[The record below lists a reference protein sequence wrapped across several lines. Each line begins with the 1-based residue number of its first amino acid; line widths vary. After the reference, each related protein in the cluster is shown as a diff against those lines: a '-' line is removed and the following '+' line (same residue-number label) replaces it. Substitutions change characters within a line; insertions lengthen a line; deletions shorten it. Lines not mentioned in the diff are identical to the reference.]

1 MAHKKNGKSKANQTT
16 TWQQKNDANNV
27 SATVKLAGKAEV
39 AAAEAPEN
47 SRNHTASEV
56 IIQQQQVTIDE
67 LLARIVKLE
76 ERVIVLEGGLA
87 SASHVTY
94 VLQEQL
100 TARTNELE
108 MYSRRSCVVLT
119 GLCKEENKNFNKLK
133 EDDLE
138 TLCET
143 GISKEEISNN
153 IDKLHRIGKTNKNNI
168 QNTIV
173 KFKSHSFNEKIY
185 FKRKAVKDVKIK
197 PSLTKHRTEL
207 LKNINTLVT
216 DNPGTNFLFR
226 YADVHGNLKIRLKD
240 ARNGREVVR
249 FDNEK
254 DFNQLFA
261 KSF

>member
-1 MAHKKNGKSKANQTT
+1 M
-16 TWQQKNDANNV
+16 QQKNDTNND
-27 SATVKLAGKAEV
+27 AAIIKLAGKAEA
-39 AAAEAPEN
+39 AAAEVPD
-47 SRNHTASEV
+47 SRNHAASEV

-87 SASHVTY
+87 SASHVTS

-100 TARTNELE
+100 TAKTDELE

-119 GLCKEENKNFNKLK
+119 GLCKEENENFNKLK
-133 EDDLE
+133 EDVLE

-153 IDKLHRIGKTNKNNI
+153 IDKLHRIGKTNKNNT

-173 KFKSHSFNEKIY
+173 KFKSHSFKEKIY
-185 FKRKAVKDVKIK
+185 FKRKAVKQRDVKIK
-197 PSLTKHRTEL
+197 PSLTKHRIEL
-207 LKNINTLVT
+207 LKNTNTLIT
-216 DNPGTNFLFR
+216 DNPGTNFLFT

>member
-1 MAHKKNGKSKANQTT
+1 M
-16 TWQQKNDANNV
+16 QQKNDTNND
-27 SATVKLAGKAEV
+27 AAIIKLAGKAEA
-39 AAAEAPEN
+39 AAAEVPD
-47 SRNHTASEV
+47 SRNHAASEV

-87 SASHVTY
+87 SASHVTS

-100 TARTNELE
+100 TAKTDELE

-119 GLCKEENKNFNKLK
+119 GLCKEENENFNKLK
-133 EDDLE
+133 EDVLE

-153 IDKLHRIGKTNKNNI
+153 IDKLHRIGKTNKNNT

-173 KFKSHSFNEKIY
+173 KFKSHSFKEKIY

-197 PSLTKHRTEL
+197 PSLTKHRIAL
-207 LKNINTLVT
+207 LKNTNTLIM
-216 DNPGTNFLFR
+216 DNPGTNFLFT
-226 YADVHGNLKIRLKD
+226 YADVHRNLNIHLKN
-240 ARNGREVVR
+240 ARNGCEAVR

-254 DFNQLFA
+254 D
-261 KSF
+261 